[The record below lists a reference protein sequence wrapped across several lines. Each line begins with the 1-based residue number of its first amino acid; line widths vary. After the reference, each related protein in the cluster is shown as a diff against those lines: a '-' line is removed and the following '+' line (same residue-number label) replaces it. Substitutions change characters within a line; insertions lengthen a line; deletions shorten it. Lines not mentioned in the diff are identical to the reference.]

1 METKVKLLS
10 LTDGYEHKLVSST
23 GKLKKEYIGQIGKV
37 IHTCVISKGNYVK
50 PTLYDVQFDD
60 GAIFCLNE
68 DQIKFVALG
77 ALEPESSISF
87 EESMRELNQ
96 KIDSAYATFSALGSL
111 IENGLYYGQNKHQK
125 TQKVFSSKKCTES
138 L

>member
-1 METKVKLLS
+1 MYTKVKLLS

-60 GAIFCLNE
+60 GAIFCLDE

-77 ALEPESSISF
+77 ALEHESSTSF

-96 KIDSAYATFSALGSL
+96 KIDNAYATFSALGSL
-111 IENGLYYGQNKHQK
+111 IKNGLYCGQNKH
-125 TQKVFSSKKCTES
+125 
-138 L
+138 

>member
-1 METKVKLLS
+1 MYTKVKLLS

-60 GAIFCLNE
+60 GAIFCLDE

-77 ALEPESSISF
+77 ALEPGSSISLK
-87 EESMRELNQ
+87 ESMCELNQ
-96 KIDSAYATFSALGSL
+96 KITDVEAA
-111 IENGLYYGQNKHQK
+111 
-125 TQKVFSSKKCTES
+125 FSSLGLQMKKCIISRGNIS
-138 L
+138 LKNAKSF

>member
-1 METKVKLLS
+1 MYTKVKLLS

-60 GAIFCLNE
+60 GAIFCLDE
-68 DQIKFVALG
+68 DRIKFVALG
-77 ALEPESSISF
+77 ALEPELSISF
-87 EESMRELNQ
+87 KESMRELNRRFTDV
-96 KIDSAYATFSALGSL
+96 DSVFSSLSLL
-111 IENGLYYGQNKHQK
+111 IENRLYCGQNKH
-125 TQKVFSSKKCTES
+125 
-138 L
+138 

>member
-1 METKVKLLS
+1 MNRGNEMCTKIKLLS
-10 LTDGYEHKLVSST
+10 LTDGYEHKLVSSK

-60 GAIFCLNE
+60 GAIFCLDE

-77 ALEPESSISF
+77 ALEHESSISF

-96 KIDSAYATFSALGSL
+96 KIDNAYATFSALGSL
-111 IENGLYYGQNKHQK
+111 IKNGLYCGQNKH
-125 TQKVFSSKKCTES
+125 
-138 L
+138 

>member
-1 METKVKLLS
+1 M
-10 LTDGYEHKLVSST
+10 
-23 GKLKKEYIGQIGKV
+23 
-37 IHTCVISKGNYVK
+37 K

-60 GAIFCLNE
+60 GAIFCLDE

-77 ALEPESSISF
+77 ALEHESSISF

-96 KIDSAYATFSALGSL
+96 KIDNAYATFSALGSL
-111 IENGLYYGQNKHQK
+111 IKNGLYCGQNKHKK
-125 TQKVFSSKKCTES
+125 TQKVFNSKKCTES

>member
-1 METKVKLLS
+1 MYTKVKLLS

-60 GAIFCLNE
+60 GAIFCLDE
-68 DQIKFVALG
+68 DQIRFVALG
-77 ALEPESSISF
+77 AMNPGSSNSQ
-87 EESMRELNQ
+87 EELRCEAIQ
-96 KIDSAYATFSALGSL
+96 FIDNVDAVFSALGSL
-111 IENGLYYGQNKHQK
+111 IENGLYYGQNKH
-125 TQKVFSSKKCTES
+125 
-138 L
+138 

>member
-60 GAIFCLNE
+60 GAIFCLDE

-77 ALEPESSISF
+77 ALEHESSISF

-96 KIDSAYATFSALGSL
+96 KIDNAYATFSALGSL
-111 IENGLYYGQNKHQK
+111 IKNGLYCGQNKH
-125 TQKVFSSKKCTES
+125 
-138 L
+138 

>member
-10 LTDGYEHKLVSST
+10 LTDGYEHKLISST
-23 GKLKKEYIGQIGKV
+23 GKPKKEYIGQIGKV
-37 IHTCVISKGNYVK
+37 IHTCIISKGNYVK

-87 EESMRELNQ
+87 KESMRELNQ
-96 KIDSAYATFSALGSL
+96 KITGIEASFYELGLQMKNAL
-111 IENGLYYGQNKHQK
+111 YPR
-125 TQKVFSSKKCTES
+125 SK
-138 L
+138 

>member
-10 LTDGYEHKLVSST
+10 LTDGYEHKLISST
-23 GKLKKEYIGQIGKV
+23 GKPKKEYIGQIGKV
-37 IHTCVISKGNYVK
+37 IHTCIISNGNYVK

-111 IENGLYYGQNKHQK
+111 IENGLYYGQNKH
-125 TQKVFSSKKCTES
+125 
-138 L
+138 

>member
-1 METKVKLLS
+1 MYTKVKLLS

-60 GAIFCLNE
+60 GAIFCLDE

-77 ALEPESSISF
+77 SLEHESSISF

-96 KIDSAYATFSALGSL
+96 KIDNAYATFSALGSL
-111 IENGLYYGQNKHQK
+111 IKNGLYCGQNKH
-125 TQKVFSSKKCTES
+125 
-138 L
+138 

>member
-1 METKVKLLS
+1 MYTKVKLMN
-10 LTDGYEHKLVSST
+10 LTDGYEHKLVSSK

-60 GAIFCLNE
+60 GAIFCLDE

-77 ALEPESSISF
+77 ALEHESSISF

-96 KIDSAYATFSALGSL
+96 KIDNAYATFSALGSL
-111 IENGLYYGQNKHQK
+111 IKNGLYCGQNKH
-125 TQKVFSSKKCTES
+125 
-138 L
+138 

>member
-60 GAIFCLNE
+60 GAIFCLDE

-77 ALEPESSISF
+77 AIEPELSKSF

-96 KIDSAYATFSALGSL
+96 KIDNAYATFSALGLL
-111 IENGLYYGQNKHQK
+111 IKNGLYCGQNKH
-125 TQKVFSSKKCTES
+125 
-138 L
+138 

>member
-10 LTDGYEHKLVSST
+10 LTDGYEHKLISST
-23 GKLKKEYIGQIGKV
+23 GKPKKEYIGQIGKV
-37 IHTCVISKGNYVK
+37 IHTCIISKGNYVK

-60 GAIFCLNE
+60 GAIFCLDE

-77 ALEPESSISF
+77 ALEHESSISF

-96 KIDSAYATFSALGSL
+96 KIDNAYATFSALGSL
-111 IENGLYYGQNKHQK
+111 IKNGLYCGQNKH
-125 TQKVFSSKKCTES
+125 
-138 L
+138 

>member
-1 METKVKLLS
+1 MYTKVKLLS

-37 IHTCVISKGNYVK
+37 IHMCVISKGNYVK

-60 GAIFCLNE
+60 GAIFCLDE
-68 DQIKFVALG
+68 DQIRFVALG
-77 ALEPESSISF
+77 ALEHESSISL

-96 KIDSAYATFSALGSL
+96 KIDNAYATFSALGSL
-111 IENGLYYGQNKHQK
+111 IKNGLYCGQNKH
-125 TQKVFSSKKCTES
+125 
-138 L
+138 

>member
-1 METKVKLLS
+1 MYTKVKLLS

-60 GAIFCLNE
+60 GAIFCLDE

-77 ALEPESSISF
+77 ALEPELSISF
-87 EESMRELNQ
+87 KESMRELNRRFTDV
-96 KIDSAYATFSALGSL
+96 DSVFSSLSLL
-111 IENGLYYGQNKHQK
+111 IENRLYCGQNKH
-125 TQKVFSSKKCTES
+125 
-138 L
+138 

>member
-1 METKVKLLS
+1 METKVKPLS
-10 LTDGYEHKLVSST
+10 LTDGYEHKLISST
-23 GKLKKEYIGQIGKV
+23 GKPKKEYIGQIGKV
-37 IHTCVISKGNYVK
+37 IHTCIISKGNYVK

-111 IENGLYYGQNKHQK
+111 IENGLYYGQNKH
-125 TQKVFSSKKCTES
+125 
-138 L
+138 

>member
-1 METKVKLLS
+1 MIQEMNRDNKMYTKVKLQS
-10 LTDGYEHKLVSST
+10 LTDGYERKLVSST

-60 GAIFCLNE
+60 GAIFCLDE

-77 ALEPESSISF
+77 ALEYKSSNLQ
-87 EESMRELNQ
+87 EELRCEAIQ
-96 KIDSAYATFSALGSL
+96 FIDNADAMFSALGSL
-111 IENGLYYGQNKHQK
+111 IENGLHYRQNKH
-125 TQKVFSSKKCTES
+125 
-138 L
+138 

>member
-1 METKVKLLS
+1 MYTKVKLLS

-60 GAIFCLNE
+60 GAIFCLDE

-77 ALEPESSISF
+77 ALEHESSISF

-96 KIDSAYATFSALGSL
+96 KIDNAYATFSALGLL
-111 IENGLYYGQNKHQK
+111 IKNGLYCGQNKH
-125 TQKVFSSKKCTES
+125 
-138 L
+138 

>member
-1 METKVKLLS
+1 MNRGNEMCTKIKLLS
-10 LTDGYEHKLVSST
+10 LTDGYEHKLVSNK

-60 GAIFCLNE
+60 GAIFCLDE

-77 ALEPESSISF
+77 ALEPGSSISLK
-87 EESMRELNQ
+87 ESMCESNQ
-96 KIDSAYATFSALGSL
+96 KITDVEAAFSSLGLL
-111 IENGLYYGQNKHQK
+111 IENRLYCGQNKH
-125 TQKVFSSKKCTES
+125 
-138 L
+138 

>member
-1 METKVKLLS
+1 MYTKVKLLN

-60 GAIFCLNE
+60 GAIFCLDE
-68 DQIKFVALG
+68 DHIKFVALG
-77 ALEPESSISF
+77 AIEPELSMSF
-87 EESMRELNQ
+87 EESMCELNQ
-96 KIDSAYATFSALGSL
+96 KITDVEAA
-111 IENGLYYGQNKHQK
+111 
-125 TQKVFSSKKCTES
+125 FSSLGLQMKNA
-138 L
+138 LYPGAI

>member
-1 METKVKLLS
+1 MYTKVKLLS

-37 IHTCVISKGNYVK
+37 IHMCVISKGNYVK

-60 GAIFCLNE
+60 GAIFCLDE

-77 ALEPESSISF
+77 ALEHESSISF

-96 KIDSAYATFSALGSL
+96 KIDNAYATFSALGSL
-111 IENGLYYGQNKHQK
+111 IKNGLYWGQNKH
-125 TQKVFSSKKCTES
+125 
-138 L
+138 

>member
-1 METKVKLLS
+1 MYTKVKLLS

-60 GAIFCLNE
+60 GAIFCLDE

-77 ALEPESSISF
+77 ALEHESSISF
-87 EESMRELNQ
+87 EESIRELNQ
-96 KIDSAYATFSALGSL
+96 KITGIEATFSALGSL
-111 IENGLYYGQNKHQK
+111 IKNGLYCGQNKH
-125 TQKVFSSKKCTES
+125 
-138 L
+138 

>member
-1 METKVKLLS
+1 MYTKVKLLS
-10 LTDGYEHKLVSST
+10 LTDGYEHKLVSSK

-50 PTLYDVQFDD
+50 PTFYDVQFDD
-60 GAIFCLNE
+60 GAIFCLDE

-77 ALEPESSISF
+77 ALEHESSISF

-96 KIDSAYATFSALGSL
+96 KIDNAYATFSALGSL
-111 IENGLYYGQNKHQK
+111 IKKGLYCGQNKH
-125 TQKVFSSKKCTES
+125 
-138 L
+138 

>member
-1 METKVKLLS
+1 MYTKVKLLR
-10 LTDGYEHKLVSST
+10 LTDGYERNLISST

-60 GAIFCLNE
+60 GAIFCLDE

-77 ALEPESSISF
+77 ALEPGSSISLK
-87 EESMRELNQ
+87 ESMRELNRRFTD
-96 KIDSAYATFSALGSL
+96 IDSVFSSLSLL
-111 IENGLYYGQNKHQK
+111 IENRLYCGQNKH
-125 TQKVFSSKKCTES
+125 
-138 L
+138 

>member
-1 METKVKLLS
+1 MYTKVKLLS

-23 GKLKKEYIGQIGKV
+23 GKLKKEYIGRIGKV

-60 GAIFCLNE
+60 GAIFCLDE

-77 ALEPESSISF
+77 ALKHESSISF
-87 EESMRELNQ
+87 EESMCELKQ
-96 KIDSAYATFSALGSL
+96 KITDVEASFYELGLQMKNAL
-111 IENGLYYGQNKHQK
+111 YPR
-125 TQKVFSSKKCTES
+125 SK
-138 L
+138 